1 MPWLDQTK
9 TLNFERL
16 DFLELVLLA
25 FHSLSK
31 QWTAV

>member
-1 MPWLDQTK
+1 MPWIDQTNALK
-9 TLNFERL
+9 FERL
-16 DFLELVLLA
+16 EILELVLLA